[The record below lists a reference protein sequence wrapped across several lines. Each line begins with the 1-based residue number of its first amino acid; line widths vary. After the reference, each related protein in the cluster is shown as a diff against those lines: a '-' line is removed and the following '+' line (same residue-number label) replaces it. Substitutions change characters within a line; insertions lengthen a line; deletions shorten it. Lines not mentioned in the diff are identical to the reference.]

1 MNSNK
6 ASQTFFIVAGET
18 SGDMHGAGL
27 ISEIKRIL
35 PESNFI
41 GHGGD
46 KMIKSGLEVMH
57 HIDNLAVMG
66 FSEIV
71 KHIPFLLNVMGD
83 SLGKL
88 REIRPDRIILI
99 DYPGFN
105 LRLAKNCNG
114 LNIPITYFIL
124 PQLWAWKEK
133 RIQSFHKYI
142 DQSLSI
148 FPFEQDWFETRGVPT
163 SYIGHPFS
171 DILHVDITKEQ
182 FLFKHN
188 ILNNE
193 PILTLLPG
201 SRQQEVDKHLPI
213 YLSSA
218 RALQQNEHS
227 LKILIAKAPGINMP
241 KLSKDILVEEENIRA
256 AISYAKASITTSG
269 TASLECAVLDTPQI
283 VCYKLSKISGFI
295 ANQLNNSPFISMAN
309 LVAGKKVVPELIQND
324 VNKKQIVR
332 AVQPLLSNSNERK
345 KMLEDFNGVRRTL
358 GLPGAYT
365 RAAEAIIK
373 RTIDA
378 KP

>member
-227 LKILIAKAPGINMP
+227 LKILIAKAPGVNMP

-283 VCYKLSKISGFI
+283 VCYKLSKISGLI

>member
-227 LKILIAKAPGINMP
+227 LKILIAKAPGVNLP

>member
-227 LKILIAKAPGINMP
+227 LKILIAKAPGVNMP

-283 VCYKLSKISGFI
+283 VCYKLSRISGFI

>member
-227 LKILIAKAPGINMP
+227 LKILIAKAPGVNMP